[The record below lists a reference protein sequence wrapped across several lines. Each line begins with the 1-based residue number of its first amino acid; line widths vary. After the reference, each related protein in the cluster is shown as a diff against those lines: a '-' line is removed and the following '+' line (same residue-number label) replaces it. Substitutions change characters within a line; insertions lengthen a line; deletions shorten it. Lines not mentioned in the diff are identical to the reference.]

1 MKIWRIRFVERVH
14 EDGIMAIEVV
24 VSADDQFSAV
34 ARATLIAE
42 KTGTSLTWVDEVS
55 EVIDPMSV

>member
-1 MKIWRIRFVERVH
+1 MTTWRIRFVEKIH

-24 VSADDQFSAV
+24 VDADNQFSAV

-42 KTGTSLTWVDEVS
+42 KTGSSLTWVDEVS
-55 EVIDPMSV
+55 EVLDPMST